1 MIQNYKLAY
10 PTELRQNLLQRW
22 RSLLANQPTWFYS
35 TQIVFPV
42 KPGRFKLISQQGA
55 PMNVLQ
61 ELGG

>member
-1 MIQNYKLAY
+1 MAKFVYVVFIADVFCQIH
-10 PTELRQNLLQRW
+10 RW
-22 RSLLANQPTWFYS
+22 LANQPTWFYS